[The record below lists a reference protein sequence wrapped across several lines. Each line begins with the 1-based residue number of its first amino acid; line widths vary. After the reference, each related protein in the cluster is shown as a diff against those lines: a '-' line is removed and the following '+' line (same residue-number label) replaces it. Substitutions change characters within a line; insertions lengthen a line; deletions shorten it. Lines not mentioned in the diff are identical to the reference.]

1 MRYVEID
8 GQIYRSV
15 REACHNLNIS
25 YQKVKRLCRHFKR
38 AEENPR
44 IAIEWCLGKEKF
56 IPTREQ
62 KTHKYLDDQRSST
75 ERQQEFKSRCH
86 ELILKQF

>member
-8 GQIYRSV
+8 GRTYRSV
-15 REACHNLNIS
+15 REACHNLDLS

-44 IAIEWCLGKEKF
+44 IAIEWCLGKRKF
-56 IPTREQ
+56 IAELEP
-62 KTHKYLDDQRSST
+62 KTPKYKGDKELTIR
-75 ERQQEFKSRCH
+75 RQQPYRDRCH
-86 ELILKQF
+86 DLILKQF

>member
-56 IPTREQ
+56 IPTLEP
-62 KTHKYLDDQRSST
+62 KTHKYKDDKELTIR
-75 ERQQEFKSRCH
+75 RQQPYRDRCYDM
-86 ELILKQF
+86 ILKQF